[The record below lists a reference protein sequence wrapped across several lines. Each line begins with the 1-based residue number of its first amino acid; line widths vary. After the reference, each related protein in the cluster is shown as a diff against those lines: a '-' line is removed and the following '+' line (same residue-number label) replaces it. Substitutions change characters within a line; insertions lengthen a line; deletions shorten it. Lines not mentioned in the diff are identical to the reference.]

1 MKATE
6 LRIGNYVFDCEGY
19 VDKVTAIITP
29 QIDNEKNCYPWLRG
43 TTAIM
48 LDNFVGAHNVDAID
62 PIPITQEWLE
72 RFGFVYDNDEDEL
85 ILDAK
90 SGISLMCAHDSIV
103 YYKGNLEPLWVDV
116 LLNIEYVHQLQ
127 NLYFALTGNELTIQ
141 P

>member
-6 LRIGNYVFDCEGY
+6 LRIGNYVECVDGIDQISEIRETGVKLLKFNAHEPENLIHYFDWI
-19 VDKVTAIITP
+19 KP
-29 QIDNEKNCYPWLRG
+29 L
-43 TTAIM
+43 
-48 LDNFVGAHNVDAID
+48 
-62 PIPITQEWLE
+62 PITQECLE

-85 ILDAK
+85 ILDDK
-90 SGISLMCAHDSIV
+90 LGVSLMCAHDSIV

-116 LLNIEYVHQLQ
+116 LLNIEHVHQLQ

>member
-6 LRIGNYVFDCEGY
+6 LRIGNYVECVDGIDQISEIRETGVKLLKFNAHEPENLIHYFDWI
-19 VDKVTAIITP
+19 KP
-29 QIDNEKNCYPWLRG
+29 L
-43 TTAIM
+43 
-48 LDNFVGAHNVDAID
+48 
-62 PIPITQEWLE
+62 PITQEWLE

-85 ILDAK
+85 ILDDK
-90 SGISLMCAHDSIV
+90 LGVSLMCAHDSIV